1 MLIVISPVP
10 SKKRSFAIMV
20 GIKFSTSCYFMDFF
34 KCALLTENGYFD
46 HDMDALL

>member
-20 GIKFSTSCYFMDFF
+20 GIKFSTSFMDF
-34 KCALLTENGYFD
+34 CNDALLTENGYFD